1 MNEFWSSLDSFE
13 KILWAIAVSSSV
25 VFVIQSV
32 LTFTGMDSQGG
43 FDVDSDSSA
52 GDHSPFQLFT
62 LRNLINF
69 LLGFSWMGISVYK
82 NIESKSLVV
91 FLSAL
96 VGLALVTAVMM
107 IFYFMSK
114 LEQSGNI
121 GMTDTLGCSG
131 TVYIPLK
138 SNRTNV
144 GKVQISVKGAIREY
158 DAVSDEA
165 LKTGEPVTVKSIE
178 GSILLVERRI

>member
-1 MNEFWSSLDSFE
+1 MNEFWLSLDSFE
-13 KILWAIAVSSSV
+13 KILWAIAIPSSV
-25 VFVIQSV
+25 IFVIQSI
-32 LTFTGMDSQGG
+32 LTFTGMDAHDLDG
-43 FDVDSDSSA
+43 DSNA

-62 LRNLINF
+62 FRNLINF
-69 LLGFSWMGISVYK
+69 LLGFSWMGISVYG
-82 NIESKSLVV
+82 NIESKSLVI

-96 VGLALVTAVMM
+96 VGLVLVTIVMM
-107 IFYFMSK
+107 IFYFMSR

-121 GMTDTLGCSG
+121 EPADAVGCSG

-144 GKVQISVKGAIREY
+144 GKVQISVKGAVREY

-178 GSILLVERRI
+178 GSVLLVAKKI